1 MQIEK
6 CIQKTKCD
14 FAGCNNL
21 ATYSLST
28 KGILKRELC
37 FCDDC
42 LREIY
47 EAIGKT
53 QVPKGVKSPFK
64 QNERLR
70 RNNERRG

>member
-6 CIQKTKCD
+6 CLQKTKCD
-14 FAGCNNL
+14 FVGCNNI

-37 FCDDC
+37 FCEEC
-42 LREIY
+42 LTQMY

-53 QVPKGVKSPFK
+53 IIPKGTNSPFK
-64 QNERLR
+64 QKDRLR
-70 RNNERRG
+70 RRDER